1 MESLVTYSV
10 KKHVCCSS
18 QTFADRRLRYFEI
31 WHNDGVDAALKFA
44 LEDRAEK
51 ARTATRDA
59 MLGTQALAAA
69 AATSAAGS
77 GCPADGSVAAAIG
90 IAAASAALKTP
101 CMREPRGSNTEDDML
116 EEQFEKWYA

>member
-1 MESLVTYSV
+1 
-10 KKHVCCSS
+10 
-18 QTFADRRLRYFEI
+18 
-31 WHNDGVDAALKFA
+31 
-44 LEDRAEK
+44 
-51 ARTATRDA
+51 

-77 GCPADGSVAAAIG
+77 GCPADGIVAAAIG

-116 EEQFEKWYA
+116 EEQFEKWYSQIKDERFWSCLEETDNAIHFKIERKSPVLV

>member
-1 MESLVTYSV
+1 M
-10 KKHVCCSS
+10 
-18 QTFADRRLRYFEI
+18 
-31 WHNDGVDAALKFA
+31 DAALRFA

-77 GCPADGSVAAAIG
+77 GCPADGIVAAAIG
-90 IAAASAALKTP
+90 IAAASAALKAPACVNPEAAIPRMTCWRSSLKNGTP
-101 CMREPRGSNTEDDML
+101 RSKTKVLVVAGGD
-116 EEQFEKWYA
+116 